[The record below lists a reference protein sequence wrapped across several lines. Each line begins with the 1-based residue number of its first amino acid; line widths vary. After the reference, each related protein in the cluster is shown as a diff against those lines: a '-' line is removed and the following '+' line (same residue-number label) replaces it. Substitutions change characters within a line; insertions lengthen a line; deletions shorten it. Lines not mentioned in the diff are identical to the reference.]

1 MEKNK
6 ECKAE
11 FDYVAY
17 HYVTPFVRR
26 WHSKVSRMKRT
37 QNEKNFF
44 FDKFISEY
52 IIYSALVNVI
62 KPIEFKHK
70 YDCTYCTEVMAEYI
84 VERINDTFIHRLSDS
99 VNELIKIIDTKQFKV
114 VSSKDK
120 NPELKDNWASGNP
133 INQLTALLETL
144 YYMRCN
150 LFHGEKEYSDD
161 QISLLKPASASLS
174 MINKEIELI
183 FSKIEIH

>member
-1 MEKNK
+1 MKKSK
-6 ECKAE
+6 ECIAE

-17 HYVTPFVRR
+17 HYVTQFVHR
-26 WHSKVSRMKRT
+26 WRGKISHMRKGT
-37 QNEKNFF
+37 NEKNYV
-44 FDKFISEY
+44 FDKFVSEY

-62 KPIEFKHK
+62 KPQESKHK
-70 YDCTYCTEVMAEYI
+70 YDCIYCTDVMADYI
-84 VERINDTFIHRLSDS
+84 VERISDTLILKLSDP

-120 NPELKDNWASGNP
+120 NPELKKNWLSDNP
-133 INQLTALLETL
+133 RNQLTALLETL